1 MSKRQWIWLIVAVAV
16 FALAGVASVAMN
28 TWRANSLTNMYD
40 SLSGMYESMGAL
52 YGGGAAAGDISMFPD
67 EPFIAKLDIKGTIVS
82 GDGVTSYLGEGFDL
96 DYILDYIDR
105 LTECEQ
111 NAGILL
117 FVDSGGGQIQPS
129 DEVYLKLMD
138 YKEATGRPI
147 YAYFDSTACSGAYYI
162 AMAADSIWAN
172 RNCICVNIGVYVQT
186 YNLSGLFKKYG
197 VEEVMIKSSENKGIG
212 SIGQEWTEEQLA
224 IYQSIVDL
232 WYDQFVGIVAEGRG
246 MTKDQVKALDDGREM
261 LAAQALE
268 AGFIDGICRWSEY
281 EAFLA
286 ENTGMLLYEEEPEQ
300 LDMLSSLLRNIYGKL
315 EALTPRSEAEILRD
329 FMDRDAGITVLA
341 YAG

>member
-16 FALAGVASVAMN
+16 FALTGVASVAMN
-28 TWRANSLTNMYD
+28 TWRSDRLADAYS
-40 SLSGMYESMGAL
+40 SMGSL
-52 YGGGAAAGDISMFPD
+52 YGGLADVQEEIAFPN
-67 EPFIAKLDIKGTIVS
+67 EPFIAEIDIEGTILS
-82 GDGVTSYLGEGFDL
+82 GDGGVTSYMGEGFNL

-105 LTECEQ
+105 LMDCEQ

-117 FVDSGGGQIQPS
+117 YIDSGGGEVKAS

-147 YAYFDSTACSGAYYI
+147 YAYFDSVACSGAYYI
-162 AMAADSIWAN
+162 AMAADNIWAN
-172 RNCICVNIGVYVQT
+172 RNCICVNIGVYVST
-186 YNLSGLFKKYG
+186 YNLRGLFEKYG
-197 VEEVMIKSSENKGIG
+197 VEEVLIKSSENKAIG
-212 SIGQEWTEEQLA
+212 SIGQEWTEEQRA

-232 WYDQFVGIVAEGRG
+232 WYNQFVDIVAAGRG
-246 MTKDQVKALDDGREM
+246 MTPEQVKTLDDGREM

-268 AGFIDGICRWSEY
+268 AGFIDGICRWEEY
-281 EAFLA
+281 RNYLE
-286 ENTGMLLYEEEPEQ
+286 ENTGMSLYEEAPAEMDMFTQ
-300 LDMLSSLLRNIYGKL
+300 LLQNIYGKL

-329 FMDRDAGITVLA
+329 FMDRDSGIVVMA

>member
-16 FALAGVASVAMN
+16 FVLAGAVSVAMN
-28 TWRANSLTNMYD
+28 TWRANSLTQ
-40 SLSGMYESMGAL
+40 MYESMDSL
-52 YGGGAAAGDISMFPD
+52 YGGYAGMQENAAFPD
-67 EPFIAKLDIKGTIVS
+67 EPFIARLDIKGTIVS
-82 GDGVTSYLGEGFDL
+82 SGGAASYLSEGFDL

-105 LTECEQ
+105 LMDCDS

-117 FVDSGGGQIQPS
+117 FVDSGGGEVKAS

-138 YKEATGRPI
+138 YKKATGRPI

-186 YNLSGLFKKYG
+186 YNLSGLFEKYG

-232 WYDQFVGIVAEGRG
+232 WYNQFVDIVAAGRG
-246 MTKDQVKALDDGREM
+246 MTADQVKTLDDGREM

-268 AGFIDGICRWSEY
+268 AGFIDGICRWEEY
-281 EAFLA
+281 KDYLE
-286 ENTGMLLYEEEPEQ
+286 ENTGMLLYEEEMGAQ
-300 LDMLSSLLRNIYGKL
+300 DMLTQLLRNIYGKL

-329 FMDRDAGITVLA
+329 FMDRDTGITVMA

>member
-16 FALAGVASVAMN
+16 FVLAGAVSVAMN
-28 TWRANSLTNMYD
+28 TWRANSLTQ
-40 SLSGMYESMGAL
+40 MYEAMDSL
-52 YGGGAAAGDISMFPD
+52 YGGYASMQEKAAFPD
-67 EPFIAKLDIKGTIVS
+67 EPFIARLDIKGTIVS
-82 GDGVTSYLGEGFDL
+82 SGGATGYLSEGFDL
-96 DYILDYIDR
+96 DYILDYIDQ

-117 FVDSGGGQIQPS
+117 FVDSGGGEVKAS

-162 AMAADSIWAN
+162 AMAADNIWAN

-186 YNLSGLFKKYG
+186 YNLSGLFEKYG

-232 WYDQFVGIVAEGRG
+232 WYNQFVDIVAAGRG
-246 MTKDQVKALDDGREM
+246 MTADQVKTLDDGREM

-268 AGFIDGICRWSEY
+268 AGFIDGICRWEEY
-281 EAFLA
+281 KNSLE
-286 ENTGMLLYEEEPEQ
+286 ENTGLLLYEEEAGAQ
-300 LDMLSSLLRNIYGKL
+300 DMLTQLLRNIYGKL

-329 FMDRDAGITVLA
+329 FMDRDDGITVMA

>member
-1 MSKRQWIWLIVAVAV
+1 MSKKQWIWLIVAIAV
-16 FALAGVASVAMN
+16 FALAGIASVAMN
-28 TWRANSLTNMYD
+28 TWRATRVAESFDTIFDTMTE
-40 SLSGMYESMGAL
+40 LSSFDPEVGS
-52 YGGGAAAGDISMFPD
+52 SFFPD
-67 EPFIAKLDIKGTIVS
+67 EPFIAKVDIRGTIAESDETGLVL
-82 GDGVTSYLGEGFDL
+82 GDGFNFD
-96 DYILDYIDR
+96 YTMDYIDR
-105 LTECEQ
+105 LMDCEQ

-138 YKEATGRPI
+138 YKAATGRPV

-186 YNLSGLFKKYG
+186 YNLSGLFEKYG

-232 WYDQFVGIVAEGRG
+232 WYDQFVGIVADGRG

-281 EAFLA
+281 KDYLE
-286 ENTGMLLYEEEPEQ
+286 ENTGLLLYEEEPGMQ
-300 LDMLSSLLRNIYGKL
+300 DMFTQLLRNIYGRL
-315 EALTPRSEAEILRD
+315 EALTPRTEAEILRD
-329 FMDRDAGITVLA
+329 FMDRDDGITVMA

>member
-16 FALAGVASVAMN
+16 FALAGVASVAVN
-28 TWRANSLTNMYD
+28 TWQQRSVAEMYGSMD
-40 SLSGMYESMGAL
+40 SLF
-52 YGGGAAAGDISMFPD
+52 GGAYAIEEDFLFPD
-67 EPFIAKLDIKGTIVS
+67 EPFIAKLDIEGTILS
-82 GDGVTSYLGEGFDL
+82 GGGVTDYMSEGFNL

-105 LTECEQ
+105 LAACEN

-117 FVDSGGGQIQPS
+117 FIDSGGGEVKAS

-138 YKEATGRPI
+138 YKRETGRPI

-162 AMAADSIWAN
+162 AMAADNIWAN
-172 RNCICVNIGVYVQT
+172 RNCICVNIGVYVST
-186 YNLSGLFKKYG
+186 YNLSGLFEKYG
-197 VEEVMIKSSENKGIG
+197 VEEVLIKSSENKAIG

-232 WYDQFVGIVAEGRG
+232 WYDQFVEIVAEGRG
-246 MTKDQVKALDDGREM
+246 MTAEQVKALDDGREM
-261 LAAQALE
+261 LAAQALQ
-268 AGFIDGICRWSEY
+268 AGFIDGICRYSEY
-281 EAFLA
+281 ESYLL
-286 ENTGMLLYEEEPEQ
+286 ENTGLLLYEEEPAEM
-300 LDMLSSLLRNIYGKL
+300 DMFTQLLRNIYGKL

-329 FMDRDAGITVLA
+329 LMHENNGIVVMA

>member
-1 MSKRQWIWLIVAVAV
+1 MSKRQWIWLIVAIVV
-16 FALAGVASVAMN
+16 FALAGISSVAMN

-40 SLSGMYESMGAL
+40 SLTNMYDSMGSL
-52 YGGGAAAGDISMFPD
+52 YGGGIVDVDASFFPD
-67 EPFIAKLDIKGTIVS
+67 EPFIARLDIKGTIVS
-82 GDGVTSYLGEGFDL
+82 GDGAVSYLSDGFDL

-117 FVDSGGGQIQPS
+117 FVDSGGGEVKAS

-186 YNLSGLFKKYG
+186 YNLSGLFEKYG

-224 IYQSIVDL
+224 IYQSIIDL

-246 MTKDQVKALDDGREM
+246 MTKDQVKTLDDGREM

-281 EAFLA
+281 QDYLE
-286 ENTGMLLYEEEPEQ
+286 ETTGMLLYEEETAEMDLFTQ
-300 LDMLSSLLRNIYGKL
+300 MLRNIYGKL
-315 EALTPRSEAEILRD
+315 ESLTPRSEAEILRD
-329 FMDRDAGITVLA
+329 FMDRSDEIVVMA